1 MPSAAPRATAS
12 SGLMRLL
19 GGRSKS
25 FCTAE
30 PRTVFEI
37 DASMKAV
44 SPVTGAELPHKIVVP
59 NQALK
64 SIIRDWEEQEHKR
77 CMAIVQA
84 TQEGELQRRK
94 RRKTAK

>member
-1 MPSAAPRATAS
+1 MTDPVTAADGMTYERAAIEQCLRGS
-12 SGLMRLL
+12 NR
-19 GGRSKS
+19 
-25 FCTAE
+25 
-30 PRTVFEI
+30 
-37 DASMKAV
+37 
-44 SPVTGAELPHKIVVP
+44 SPVTGAELRHKILNP

-94 RRKTAK
+94 RRMK

>member
-1 MPSAAPRATAS
+1 MTYERAEIETWLRRSNKSPS
-12 SGLMRLL
+12 
-19 GGRSKS
+19 
-25 FCTAE
+25 
-30 PRTVFEI
+30 
-37 DASMKAV
+37 
-44 SPVTGAELPHKIVVP
+44 TGAELPHTFLNP

-64 SIIRDWEEQEHKR
+64 NIIRDWEEQEHKR